1 MRCPQRKGER
11 GSLKWIQRAVNNHPQ
26 LLDSSILSQL
36 PKANSIQWRSPLERD
51 EYAEYRDAQFLEL
64 VEAENLSEELS
75 SFWPRKGPQWD
86 ALALSDKGDVL
97 LVEAKAHIGEL
108 CSPPAYARDGS
119 LKQIEEAL
127 NETISFLDA
136 EPRAPWTGCFYQ
148 LANRLA
154 HLYFLRTRDV
164 PAWLVLINF
173 VNDTDMDSPG
183 SEAEWKAAYQVVWHV
198 LGLNRH
204 HRLSRYVIELYPAVF
219 EDGLK

>member
-1 MRCPQRKGER
+1 MAP
-11 GSLKWIQRAVNNHPQ
+11 
-26 LLDSSILSQL
+26 SSI
-36 PKANSIQWRSPLERD
+36 
-51 EYAEYRDAQFLEL
+51 QFLEL
-64 VEAENLSEELS
+64 IEAENLSEELS

-86 ALALSDKGDVL
+86 ALAMSDKGDVL

-154 HLYFLRTRDV
+154 G
-164 PAWLVLINF
+164 WC
-173 VNDTDMDSPG
+173 
-183 SEAEWKAAYQVVWHV
+183 
-198 LGLNRH
+198 
-204 HRLSRYVIELYPAVF
+204 
-219 EDGLK
+219 